1 MTAIDERH
9 INYARIEKAIRFL
22 GDNFQRQPE
31 LEEVAEK
38 VHLSPFHFQRI
49 FADWAGISP
58 KRFLQV
64 LTVDFLKDK
73 LLETSN
79 LIEAAE
85 RAGLSAQSRVYDLFT
100 TLEAV
105 TPQEHKT
112 RGSGLQIEYG
122 IHRLVT
128 RQGIQS
134 TAWRCKTSR
143 TGERNKLPGKSL
155 GGAASAAGR
164 TSRNLSANRRKHRK
178 PKSVAS
184 GGICGWFQP
193 CCLPHPLPSRDQEGW
208 TARRLPM
215 GRCQEEGDDRIRNDE
230 EDCLKFSIYGFL
242 RLSLRHPEE
251 ERSHK
256 LRFFDSA
263 RKLSS

>member
-1 MTAIDERH
+1 MARIGLSSHVKQANFDPITRSSYKAMTAIDERH

-31 LEEVAEK
+31 LDEVAEK

-112 RGSGLQIEYG
+112 RGSGLQ
-122 IHRLVT
+122 
-128 RQGIQS
+128 
-134 TAWRCKTSR
+134 
-143 TGERNKLPGKSL
+143 
-155 GGAASAAGR
+155 
-164 TSRNLSANRRKHRK
+164 
-178 PKSVAS
+178 
-184 GGICGWFQP
+184 
-193 CCLPHPLPSRDQEGW
+193 
-208 TARRLPM
+208 
-215 GRCQEEGDDRIRNDE
+215 
-230 EDCLKFSIYGFL
+230 
-242 RLSLRHPEE
+242 
-251 ERSHK
+251 
-256 LRFFDSA
+256 
-263 RKLSS
+263 